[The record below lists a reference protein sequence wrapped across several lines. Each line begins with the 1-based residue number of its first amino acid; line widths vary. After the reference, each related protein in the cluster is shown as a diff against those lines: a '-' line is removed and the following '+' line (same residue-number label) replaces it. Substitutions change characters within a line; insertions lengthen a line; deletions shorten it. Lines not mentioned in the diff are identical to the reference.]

1 MIIIN
6 ISFSFGIMVGFLL
19 HYQTLIAQ
27 GGREVIAL
35 VIVPYLIVGLL
46 IIGYQFL
53 FGKRKNISS
62 LFCLTFFP
70 SLILTEFGLST
81 LLFYGILTVMNM
93 TEKKYRKNVVK
104 LVSFFSETYSP
115 LYEERKKNK
124 RDYLEYQQ
132 AFRLLKLVNTDD
144 FELIREVRHVTK
156 NWKEGIVNQQLERT
170 FKIKGIPGTTTI
182 LDQLYTSPQKR
193 ILRMG
198 RKII

>member
-1 MIIIN
+1 MKYFMYLSSQVNHIMYSIKTLKLLKWFMIIIN

-115 LYEERKKNK
+115 LYEE
-124 RDYLEYQQ
+124 
-132 AFRLLKLVNTDD
+132 
-144 FELIREVRHVTK
+144 
-156 NWKEGIVNQQLERT
+156 
-170 FKIKGIPGTTTI
+170 
-182 LDQLYTSPQKR
+182 
-193 ILRMG
+193 
-198 RKII
+198 